1 MKVVIDVN
9 EVPERIG
16 TNIRMNS
23 FDYNVP
29 SFVEMTKDR
38 IKKLILAELE
48 KRIVIKEKSVDS
60 GVMYD
65 LYADVIFLNK
75 DDADI
80 KIL

>member
-23 FDYNVP
+23 FDHNVP

-48 KRIVIKEKSVDS
+48 KRIVIREKSVDG